1 MIEWNDVLAQRLH
14 APLRAWFAEQ
24 SLWTE
29 RNVEPVWQETRK
41 EFEGE
46 LTLVLFGPAKAA
58 GVKPELLATMLES
71 FWPSLTLEN
80 GSPLIRTVRLAG
92 GFLNLGL
99 SYAYW
104 RQRWSMGYSLSTDLV
119 HVHADQANLPKRS
132 KIVLEYSSP
141 NTNKPLH
148 LGHVRNNLLGDSM
161 YRILKSLGHEVVRV
175 QVINDRG
182 IHICKSMLA
191 WQKFGEGVQPKDV
204 KTKGDHFV
212 GHYYVLYEKAFQAQV
227 EEAIKAGATR
237 EEAEATAPIL
247 QEARTML
254 QQWELGD
261 EAVVNLWKMMNS
273 WVYEGFDTTYDRL
286 GIGFDRNYYESQ
298 TYVLGKNLVEQGL
311 AQGVFRKDEKG
322 AVWADLQD
330 IGLDSKIL
338 LRSDGTSVY
347 ITQDLGTADQRQKDW
362 GFDRMIYTVAD
373 EQNYHFKVLFA
384 ILDKLGFAWASRCHH
399 LSYGMVDL
407 PSGRMKSREGKVVD
421 ADDLMDEVQSLA
433 EAKMGESE
441 KLQALAL
448 EERQELALQIGL
460 AALKFYILKVDPSKR
475 MTFNPED
482 SIDMQGHTGPFVQYA
497 HARIASMLARV
508 VDLEPAE
515 PSHPGLEPWSLDLHR
530 DWLPAEL
537 ELVRQFSQFAPA
549 VNLAAEK
556 YNPAHVADFAYSLA
570 TAFNRFYHDCPVL
583 QENHAETRSF
593 RIGLCQQT
601 RQLLSDS
608 LDLLGIKA
616 PQRM

>member
-1 MIEWNDVLAQRLH
+1 
-14 APLRAWFAEQ
+14 
-24 SLWTE
+24 
-29 RNVEPVWQETRK
+29 
-41 EFEGE
+41 
-46 LTLVLFGPAKAA
+46 
-58 GVKPELLATMLES
+58 
-71 FWPSLTLEN
+71 
-80 GSPLIRTVRLAG
+80 
-92 GFLNLGL
+92 
-99 SYAYW
+99 
-104 RQRWSMGYSLSTDLV
+104 
-119 HVHADQANLPKRS
+119 
-132 KIVLEYSSP
+132 
-141 NTNKPLH
+141 
-148 LGHVRNNLLGDSM
+148 
-161 YRILKSLGHEVVRV
+161 
-175 QVINDRG
+175 
-182 IHICKSMLA
+182 
-191 WQKFGEGVQPKDV
+191 
-204 KTKGDHFV
+204 
-212 GHYYVLYEKAFQAQV
+212 
-227 EEAIKAGATR
+227 
-237 EEAEATAPIL
+237 
-247 QEARTML
+247 
-254 QQWELGD
+254 
-261 EAVVNLWKMMNS
+261 
-273 WVYEGFDTTYDRL
+273 
-286 GIGFDRNYYESQ
+286 
-298 TYVLGKNLVEQGL
+298 
-311 AQGVFRKDEKG
+311 
-322 AVWADLQD
+322 
-330 IGLDSKIL
+330 
-338 LRSDGTSVY
+338 
-347 ITQDLGTADQRQKDW
+347 
-362 GFDRMIYTVAD
+362 
-373 EQNYHFKVLFA
+373 
-384 ILDKLGFAWASRCHH
+384 
-399 LSYGMVDL
+399 MVDL

-421 ADDLMDEVQSLA
+421 ADDLMDEVQGLA

-441 KLQALAL
+441 KLQAMAL

-556 YNPAHVADFAYSLA
+556 YNPAHIADFAYSLA

>member
-1 MIEWNDVLAQRLH
+1 MMEWNEVLVQRLD

-24 SLWTE
+24 SLWE
-29 RNVEPVWQETRK
+29 GIVIEPVWQETRK

-46 LTLVLFGPAKAA
+46 LTLVLFGLAKMA
-58 GVKPELLATMLES
+58 GVKPDLLSGMLGPLWS
-71 FWPSLTLEN
+71 SLTLEN
-80 GSPLIRTVRLAG
+80 GEPLIRSANQVG

-99 SYAYW
+99 SLAYW
-104 RQRWSMGYSLSTDLV
+104 RQRWAKGYSLSNQSFDPV
-119 HVHADQANLPKRS
+119 QGNAECGIRS

-148 LGHVRNNLLGDSM
+148 LGHVRNHLLGDSM
-161 YRILKSLGHEVVRV
+161 YRILSCLGHEIIRV

-191 WQKFGEGVQPKDV
+191 WQKFGEGSDPMGSNM
-204 KTKGDHFV
+204 KGDHFV
-212 GHYYVLYEKAFQAQV
+212 GEYYVLYEKAYQAQV
-227 EEAIKAGATR
+227 KERIASGLTR
-237 EEAEATAPIL
+237 EEAESSAPIL

-254 QQWELGD
+254 QQWEQGD
-261 EAVVNLWKMMNS
+261 ETVVNLWKKMNA
-273 WVYEGFDTTYDRL
+273 WVYEGFEATYERL

-298 TYVLGKNLVEQGL
+298 TYLLGKNLVEQGL
-311 AQGVFRKDEKG
+311 AQGVFRRDDQG

-347 ITQDLGTADQRQKDW
+347 ITQDLGTAEQRQKDW

-384 ILDKLGFAWASRCHH
+384 ILGKLGFDWASRCHH

-407 PSGRMKSREGKVVD
+407 PSGTMKSREGKVVD
-421 ADDLMDEVQSLA
+421 ADDLINEVQALA
-433 EAKMGESE
+433 EAKMVESE
-441 KLQALAL
+441 KLQAIAA
-448 EERQELALQIGL
+448 EERRELALQIGL
-460 AALKFYILKVDPSKR
+460 AALKFYILKVDPAKR

-482 SIDMQGHTGPFVQYA
+482 SLDMHGHTGPFVQYA

-508 VDLEPAE
+508 PVQEKALAE
-515 PSHPGLEPWSLDLHR
+515 SWTLDQGR
-530 DWLPAEL
+530 SWLPAEL
-537 ELVRQFSQFAPA
+537 DLIRQFSQFEPS
-549 VNLAAEK
+549 VNLAAEQ
-556 YNPAHVADFAYSLA
+556 YNPAHVADFAYGLA

-583 QENHAETRSF
+583 QESQVETRKF
-593 RIGLCQQT
+593 RIALCNQT
-601 RQLLSDS
+601 RLLLHDS

-616 PQRM
+616 PNRM